1 MTTPDANELPSVE
14 QHRSEAPST
23 VRCMV
28 VTVSDT
34 RTPDTD
40 KSGALMKQLL
50 VEAGYEIARYEIVKD
65 EYDQIRGM
73 IEAAVAD
80 PSVEAIL
87 FNGGTGIAPRDT
99 TYEAVRDSLEKEMP
113 GFGEIFRYL
122 SFAEDIGPAAILS
135 RAVAGVVGRTA
146 VFSTPGSSG
155 AVKLAMTRIIVP
167 ELRHVMREIYKK

>member
-1 MTTPDANELPSVE
+1 MSNSNRELPSVE

-40 KSGALMKQLL
+40 KSGALMKELL
-50 VEAGYEIARYEIVKD
+50 SEAGYEIVRYEIVKD
-65 EYDQIRGM
+65 EYEQIREM
-73 IEAAVAD
+73 IAAASAD
-80 PSVEAIL
+80 PAVEAIL

-99 TYEAVRDSLEKEMP
+99 TYEAVRDSLDKEMP

-135 RAVAGVVGRTA
+135 RAVAGVAGKTA

>member
-1 MTTPDANELPSVE
+1 MSMSSEMPSVE

-34 RTPDTD
+34 RTPETD
-40 KSGALMKQLL
+40 KSGAAMMALL
-50 VEAGYEIARYEIVKD
+50 TEHGYEVARYEIVKD
-65 EYDQIRGM
+65 EYDLIRAM
-73 IEAAVAD
+73 IREAADD
-80 PSVEAIL
+80 PRIEAIL

-99 TYEAVRDSLEKEMP
+99 TYEAVRDSLDKEMP

-146 VFSTPGSSG
+146 VFSTPGSTG

-167 ELRHVMREIYKK
+167 ELRHVMREIYKA

>member
-1 MTTPDANELPSVE
+1 MI
-14 QHRSEAPST
+14 
-23 VRCMV
+23 

-40 KSGALMKQLL
+40 KSGAIMREQL
-50 VEAGYEIARYEIVKD
+50 EAAGYIVVRYEIVKD
-65 EYDQIRGM
+65 EYDRIQAMIR
-73 IEAAVAD
+73 EAAHD
-80 PSVEAIL
+80 DNVEAIL

-99 TYEAVRDSLEKEMP
+99 TYDAVRAMLDKEMP

-135 RAVAGVVGRTA
+135 RATAGVVGNTA

>member
-1 MTTPDANELPSVE
+1 MSNSNEPTSVE
-14 QHRSEAPST
+14 QHRSEAPSS

-34 RTPDTD
+34 RTPETD
-40 KSGALMKQLL
+40 KSGALMKELL
-50 VEAGYEIARYEIVKD
+50 LEAGYEVVRYEIVKD
-65 EYDQIRGM
+65 EYDQIRSM
-73 IEAAVAD
+73 IEAASAD
-80 PSVEAIL
+80 DAVEAVL

-99 TYEAVRDSLEKEMP
+99 TYEAVRDALDKEMP

-122 SFAEDIGPAAILS
+122 SFAEDIGAAAILS

>member
-1 MTTPDANELPSVE
+1 MSTPHQPTSVE
-14 QHRSEAPST
+14 QHRQEAPST

-34 RTPDTD
+34 RTPETD
-40 KSGALMKQLL
+40 KSGALMRELL
-50 VEAGYEIARYEIVKD
+50 EEAGYVVVRYEIVKD
-65 EYDQIRGM
+65 EYDQIRVM
-73 IEAAVAD
+73 IREAAAD
-80 PSVEAIL
+80 DRVEAIL

-99 TYEAVRDSLEKEMP
+99 TYEAVRDSLDKEMP

-135 RAVAGVVGRTA
+135 RAVAGVAGGTA